1 MSWFEKLKAVFL
13 RRKEGEDGFGDEWE
27 ELEDEEAAHHIDYHN
42 KEQRT
47 DYVRNCLERMADA
60 TRELE
65 NLNFEYDMVT
75 SYLKD
80 MEEIEA
86 LPPEESEQLK
96 ECAKKVAQL
105 QDSRAD
111 FMERPHRISDEKYQQ
126 MERMADEVEEGYRK
140 LKEAEDYQDLIRQ
153 DLTRLDGEKH
163 AYLYR
168 KNEVTHIISDTRGMA
183 VICVAAL
190 VLCILLLLF
199 LQFFFDMDTKAG
211 YLVTAL
217 AAAIAITLIFVRH
230 VDARRELHRVESGIN
245 KIILLQNKVKIRYVN
260 NTNLLDYL
268 YLKYGV
274 TGAGELME
282 LWENYKIEKEERE
295 QLRKAELDLDYNQQE
310 LLQMLKRYQIKD
322 PAIWLHQ
329 TEAILD
335 HKEMVEIRHNLI
347 IRRQSLRRRMDY
359 NRDVVAGGSQKE
371 IRELVEQYPQY
382 AKEVMASVEEYEKK
396 FAKG

>member
-217 AAAIAITLIFVRH
+217 AAAIAITLVFVRH